1 MEKRGDEHMSKQA
14 IFVLALVG
22 LLVIIADVQSEVSIV
37 KRLFR

>member
-1 MEKRGDEHMSKQA
+1 MSKQA